1 MPSSRLPDNPPN
13 LNETGRMTRQ
23 SDRGGL
29 ADSSSEAERGLRDDV
44 PGFSWVAASAGL
56 GGFWGLVGYTI
67 LWEGAPV
74 QVNRAFV
81 ESAAG
86 TLALLPVRLV
96 IWSIHLAEELAGRT
110 FDLSRSYLWIGFVA
124 SVVGA
129 ALAVAGFLLAR
140 GLMVRATRAGPP
152 RPGRR

>member
-1 MPSSRLPDNPPN
+1 MPPSRLPDNPPN
-13 LNETGRMTRQ
+13 LNETGGVTRQ
-23 SDRGGL
+23 PDPGRL
-29 ADSSSEAERGLRDDV
+29 ADSSTDAERGLRDDV
-44 PGFSWVAASAGL
+44 PGFSWMAASAGA

-74 QVNRAFV
+74 QVNRSFV

-86 TLALLPVRLV
+86 ILLLLPVRLV
-96 IWSIHLAEELAGRT
+96 IWSIHLAEQLAGRT

-129 ALAVAGFLLAR
+129 AIVVTGFLLAR
-140 GLMVRATRAGPP
+140 GIMGRVSRAGPP
-152 RPGRR
+152 RPRRR